1 MNLLKCS
8 TQKKTTYISVTIV
21 AALFLFSSCAPK
33 INFLTSEVVPAAR
46 GYVEIK
52 KDKNKN
58 NVISIHLTNLA
69 EVNRL
74 TPPRQT
80 YVIWMMTEDEKMKN
94 IGQVKSFSKN
104 LKASFQT
111 VSSSIPAKIIIT
123 AEDDASTVY
132 PSKVILTTNRF

>member
-1 MNLLKCS
+1 MNLLECS
-8 TQKKTTYISVTIV
+8 TRNKNTYLSLTIV
-21 AALFLFSSCAPK
+21 AALFLFCSCAPK
-33 INFLTSEVVPAAR
+33 INFLTSDVVPAAR

-80 YVIWMMTEDEKMKN
+80 YVIWMMTTDEKMIN

-123 AEDDASTVY
+123 AEDDASIVY